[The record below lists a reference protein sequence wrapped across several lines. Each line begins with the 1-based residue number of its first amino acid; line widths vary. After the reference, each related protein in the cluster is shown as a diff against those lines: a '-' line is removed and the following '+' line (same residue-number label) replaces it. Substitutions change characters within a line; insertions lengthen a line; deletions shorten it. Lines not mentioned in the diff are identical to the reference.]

1 MAPFFQ
7 NLKGYDKMNDRR
19 VVITGT
25 GIISSVGNSVA
36 EFWDSIV
43 NGRSGIAPVT
53 RFDTTRYRT
62 RIAGEI
68 KNFNITDYM
77 SEKEARRLDMFCHYA
92 IAASDEAIRNAGISS
107 KLEGIDPTRVGVIVG
122 SGIGGM
128 QTFEQQC
135 NILYNRG
142 PEKSSP
148 FLIPMLIGDMASG
161 SISMRYGA
169 QGPNFGI
176 VSACA
181 TACHSIG
188 ESFWIIKRG
197 DADVMVTGGA
207 EATVSPIGFAG
218 FCSMRAM
225 SERNDDPLRASR
237 PFDAQRDGFV
247 MSEGSGVLILEELE
261 YAKKRGANIIA
272 EVVGYGATADA
283 YHITSPAPDGAG
295 AALAIKTALGH
306 AKLNPEDI
314 DYINAHGTS
323 TSLNDKFE
331 TAAIKSVFGQ
341 YAYELNV
348 SSTKSMTGHALGAA
362 GGIETI
368 ACALA
373 LKNGVIPPTINLENP
388 DPECDLNYT
397 PNRAV
402 ERKINTAVNINL
414 GFGGHNAVLILRS
427 FIS

>member
-1 MAPFFQ
+1 
-7 NLKGYDKMNDRR
+7 MNDRR

-373 LKNGVIPPTINLENP
+373 LKNGIIPPTINLENP